1 MQPRPICNLHSP
13 YFRHEEK
20 DRRSSPFEGSA
31 PAVWRLA
38 RPIQRGITS
47 AHNAIVS
54 EPGIDIS
61 SLGVFISSAGHVI
74 SSPGAVIAIPAHLC
88 GVAGVTDVEL
98 PEDLG
103 MASPAPIVPK
113 VEVPSPKEVIE
124 LSEGEELDDPIPS
137 GVAARADSSGAG
149 PCAPRVA
156 VPPDTS
162 GDEEFARRLFVS
174 LNRDAIGIPGDGAL
188 VDLFSVDD
196 EEEEDMA
203 SSGGAPTHG
212 EASPRSPPSA

>member
-1 MQPRPICNLHSP
+1 M
-13 YFRHEEK
+13 
-20 DRRSSPFEGSA
+20 
-31 PAVWRLA
+31 
-38 RPIQRGITS
+38 
-47 AHNAIVS
+47 
-54 EPGIDIS
+54 
-61 SLGVFISSAGHVI
+61 
-74 SSPGAVIAIPAHLC
+74 
-88 GVAGVTDVEL
+88 AGVTDVEL